1 MDHTKKHLRCD
12 PIRNLLRNSYMLTET
27 MTLTKA
33 DALPAL
39 STYDGAKAQLERE
52 AGKKQVNTEAT
63 AKRMAW
69 VVEIYAVRDHQDR
82 KAFAELFGYFAP
94 RVKSFLMKSGA
105 SPDLAEECTQEVMAT
120 LWNKAHMFD
129 PTKASVSTWIFTIAR
144 NRKIDILRKQR
155 RPEPEDLPWGPEA
168 EPDQADAIGLQ
179 QETEQL
185 GQALATLPAEQR
197 QLIERAYFGELSH
210 SQIAAE
216 TGLPLGTIK
225 SRIRLALDR
234 LRHAM
239 K

>member
-1 MDHTKKHLRCD
+1 
-12 PIRNLLRNSYMLTET
+12 MLTEPSA
-27 MTLTKA
+27 LTKA
-33 DALPAL
+33 DALPVVGA
-39 STYDGAKAQLERE
+39 YDGANMQRARKV
-52 AGKKQVNTEAT
+52 GKKQVNTEAS

-69 VVEIYAVRDHQDR
+69 VVQVNAVRDNKDR

-155 RPEPEDLPWGPEA
+155 RPEPEDLPWGPQA
-168 EPDQADAIGLQ
+168 EPDQAEAMGLQ

-185 GQALATLPAEQR
+185 GKAMATLPEEQR
-197 QLIERAYFGELSH
+197 KLIERAYFGELSH